1 MAESDGASRDLRD
14 AFADALV
21 ELGHERPD
29 VVVLDADLNTSSK
42 TVRFMDAFPSRFI
55 QVGIAEQDLFGI
67 AAGLAL
73 EGFIPFPS
81 TFAVFAARR
90 ALDQIAISICY
101 PRLNVKIPGSYVGLP
116 TSRAGASH
124 NAIEDVAV
132 FRALPNMLVADPGD
146 NADLRAV
153 MRTAVETPGPVYFRV
168 TRLTVPRLFGSDH
181 QFEWGRG
188 ELVREGTDVT
198 IAATGVMTSVALR
211 AVDLLRDDGIDA
223 ELLHLASIK
232 PLDDDLVRQ
241 SAGKTG
247 CVVTAENASVLG
259 GLGDAV
265 LEALE
270 SDPVPLE
277 RIGVRD
283 RWVDSGGIDDLFT
296 EHHMQPRD
304 IADAVRRVIALR
316 RRRAR
321 GAAGVTEDALR
332 VETEGEGH
340 Q

>member
-1 MAESDGASRDLRD
+1 MGGDLRD
-14 AFADALV
+14 AFAATLV
-21 ELGHERPD
+21 ELGRERAD

-42 TVRFMDAFPSRFI
+42 TVKFMDAFPTRFI

-101 PRLNVKIPGSYVGLP
+101 PKLNVKIPGSYVGLP

-124 NAIEDVAV
+124 NAIEDIAV
-132 FRALPNMLVADPGD
+132 FRTLPNMRVADPGD

-168 TRLTVPRLFGSDH
+168 TRLTVPTLFGSDH
-181 QFEWGRG
+181 RFEWGRG
-188 ELVREGTDVT
+188 QVIREGADVT
-198 IAATGVMTSVALR
+198 LAATGVMTSVALR

-232 PLDDDLVRQ
+232 PLDGDLIRR
-241 SAGKTG
+241 SAEKTG

-259 GLGDAV
+259 GFGDAV

-270 SDPVPLE
+270 SEPVPLE

-304 IADAVRRVIALR
+304 IADAARRVIALR
-316 RRRAR
+316 RRRAHITG
-321 GAAGVTEDALR
+321 GAPDEALTTAIEGDAH
-332 VETEGEGH
+332 E
-340 Q
+340 